1 MLSICLENDDD
12 AIKIANIIIL
22 ELTRTTPFPAPV
34 ASNLPSGLK
43 DTL

>member
-12 AIKIANIIIL
+12 AITIADIIIL
-22 ELTRTTPFPAPV
+22 ELTRTTPSSAPV
-34 ASNLPSGLK
+34 ASNLLSGLK